1 MGREPPR
8 VELLRE
14 QAIAGEIREI
24 LQPHM
29 HVRRFAKGE
38 ILWREGDRPGLLVAL
53 RKGRVKV
60 YRPLPT
66 GGTVTL
72 FLFLPG
78 DVFGCLPLLDDG
90 PQAASALALDALEA
104 DVMPRS
110 VFQRVMADDR
120 SLAQEL
126 VALLSRRLREAC
138 DVIESLSTPGACRR
152 VASALLGMI
161 PDPHTSSSAVR
172 LQLPVSAQEFA
183 GALGMAPE
191 TLSRAISDLAD
202 EGMIRRGDHGQLDVL
217 DMAALEH
224 FVRSQKG

>member
-60 YRPLPT
+60 YRPLPAHS
-66 GGTVTL
+66 TVTL
-72 FLFLPG
+72 FIFMPG

-90 PQAASALALDALEA
+90 PQAASALALDDVEA

-110 VFQRVMADDR
+110 VFQAL
-120 SLAQEL
+120 LAEDSAL
-126 VALLSRRLREAC
+126 AREIVALLSRRLREAC
-138 DVIESLSTPGACRR
+138 DVIESLSTPGAGRR
-152 VASALLGMI
+152 VANALLGMI
-161 PDPHTSSSAVR
+161 PESETARSAVR
-172 LQLPVSAQEFA
+172 LSLPVSAQEFA

-191 TLSRAISDLAD
+191 TLSRAISELAG
-202 EGMIRRGDHGQLDVL
+202 EGFIRRAEPGSFDILDVTG
-217 DMAALEH
+217 LER
-224 FVRSQKG
+224 FVRAS